1 VLVYRGV
8 WDQSGPGFLTRV
20 VRDHGHFRD
29 VVPFHWALFEQGEE
43 PGKAHG
49 GAFTFV
55 QAKPA
60 EVAASARPHAPV
72 RSRGSCT
79 RSGWARV
86 RCPCTSGD
94 GVAASPR

>member
-43 PGKAHG
+43 AAKDHG
-49 GAFTFV
+49 GAFAFV
-55 QAKPA
+55 QAKSVEA
-60 EVAASARPHAPV
+60 VA
-72 RSRGSCT
+72 
-79 RSGWARV
+79 
-86 RCPCTSGD
+86 
-94 GVAASPR
+94 